1 MRMAWLS
8 RRFPR
13 RDSRQIVR
21 WPEDTSIGAVPL
33 QAAKWS
39 RPGNRD
45 TSRTSPSTRGGD
57 DRADPEQAGRA
68 GPGRGDGDRELGAGL
83 PDPGIDAAQVIKEGR
98 GQLAAGGRHRVR
110 RGDRGEEPG
119 GLACGDGLG
128 YAAGD
133 QLAQH
138 RVQPAHDL
146 GAGAA
151 QVTVALGPYLQQGA

>member
-98 GQLAAGGRHRVR
+98 GQLAAGRLHRAVR
-110 RGDRGEEPG
+110 PERP
-119 GLACGDGLG
+119 
-128 YAAGD
+128 
-133 QLAQH
+133 
-138 RVQPAHDL
+138 
-146 GAGAA
+146 
-151 QVTVALGPYLQQGA
+151 